1 MGEKWTVL
9 LLVVL
14 LLLTGCSFNESE
26 KSSKK
31 DDKTSDTSTES
42 KEVVKE
48 NDTPAK
54 EPIASDT
61 EIRTKYLD
69 DMHKELSYLYA
80 ALKGLQNHIDVS
92 KTDKEVPKTDLWK
105 DGMNK
110 GYSAVESVNTNI
122 KTYPEDKIPSEL
134 KENHKKLVE
143 GLGLLVKSKEFL
155 IRGIPENSEEV
166 ISTGNMF
173 VKQGTNLVD
182 PATNFILDQK

>member
-1 MGEKWTVL
+1 MGKKWTVL
-9 LLVVL
+9 LLVIL
-14 LLLTGCSFNESE
+14 MSFAGCSSTESE
-26 KSSKK
+26 KASKK
-31 DDKTSDTSTES
+31 EDKTSDKPTES
-42 KEVVKE
+42 KEVAKE
-48 NDTPAK
+48 DDTAAK

-61 EIRTKYLD
+61 DIRTKYLD
-69 DMHKELSYLYA
+69 DMHKELRYLYA

-92 KTDKEVPKTDLWK
+92 KTDKEVPKTELWK

-122 KTYPEDKIPSEL
+122 KTYPEDKIPSDL
-134 KENHKKLVE
+134 KENHKKLVD
-143 GLGLLVKSKEFL
+143 GLALLVKSKEFL

-166 ISTGNMF
+166 ISAGNLF